1 MIERLPVEFQDID
14 AFIKSWNKGYY
25 NNKTN
30 YYIARNK
37 PEILDVFDIKTS
49 EVYLSIKEGLL
60 KTDDPF
66 VIHKKFENRVHS
78 IMNLEEVIMLNLED
92 ILENK

>member
-14 AFIKSWNKGYY
+14 AFINAWNKGYY

-66 VIHKKFENRVHS
+66 VIHKKFENRIHS
-78 IMNLEEVIMLNLED
+78 VMNLDEIIMLNLED